1 MQVGEGE
8 GWRLAFNPLRRAFP
22 VLVGGRH
29 WAAELSLAEAQ
40 VFQGA
45 VAKLVQ
51 QQAGLV
57 DQLMA
62 EEALS
67 LELETP
73 LAGGHGHLWLTLE
86 GDRTQW
92 SLGFVLTPEPGLR
105 GLEGHWEAGATAAF
119 TAALGALSL
128 IPVEPAPVETDEL
141 RTWEPSA

>member
-8 GWRLAFNPLRRAFP
+8 GWRLAFNPLRADFP

-45 VAKLVQ
+45 VANLVQ

-73 LAGGHGHLWLTLE
+73 LAGGQGHLWLTLE
-86 GDRTQW
+86 GDRSQW

-105 GLEGHWEAGATAAF
+105 GLEGHWEAGATAAL
-119 TAALGALSL
+119 TAALGALRL
-128 IPVEPAPVETDEL
+128 IPVEPAGGLARCP
-141 RTWEPSA
+141 

>member
-8 GWRLAFNPLRRAFP
+8 GWRLAFNPLRQRFP

-40 VFQGA
+40 VLQGA

-51 QQAGLV
+51 HHAGLV

-62 EEALS
+62 EEALT

-73 LAGGHGHLWLTLE
+73 LADGGQLLLTLE
-86 GDRTQW
+86 GDRSQW
-92 SLGFVLTPEPGLR
+92 SLGFVMTPEPGVR

-119 TAALGALSL
+119 VAALAVLRLAS
-128 IPVEPAPVETDEL
+128 VETDEPGA
-141 RTWEPSA
+141 TNKHP